1 MDKQLAETNFIIYE
15 NEDGDVAVDVVLK
28 DETIWITQKGMAE
41 LFGVK
46 VPAISKHLDNIY
58 LDKELT
64 FESTVSKMEMVR
76 KEGNRNVKRNLEF
89 YNLDAIIAVGYRV
102 NSKKATQFR
111 IWATQ
116 ILKDYM
122 IKGFVIDKEKMKNGP
137 KFGKDYFDELLETIK
152 EIRLS
157 ERRQYQKI
165 TDIFESTSADYNAE
179 SEEAYTFFKIVQ
191 NKLHYAITGKT
202 AAELIYERVDASA
215 IHMGL
220 TNWKHSPNGKIY
232 KYDIGIAKNYL
243 NEKEMKDL
251 ERLTISF
258 LDYAEDMAY
267 EHKVMTMKDWID
279 ATNDLLKFRKK
290 QVLNHS
296 GKVSHKQA
304 ITKANEEYEKYRIK
318 QDEEYISSMDKMY
331 QKYLKEN
338 N

>member
-1 MDKQLAETNFIIYE
+1 MNKELIESNFIIYKS
-15 NEDGDVAVDVVLK
+15 EDGSVSVDVILK

-41 LFGVK
+41 LFGVN
-46 VPAISKHLDNIY
+46 VPAISKHLENIY
-58 LDKELT
+58 FDQELLKET
-64 FESTVSKMEMVR
+64 TVSKMEIVR
-76 KEGNRNVKRNLEF
+76 KEGTRSVKRNLEF

-116 ILKDYM
+116 VLKEYM

-165 TDIFESTSADYNAE
+165 TDIFESTSVDYNAQ
-179 SEEAYTFFKIVQ
+179 SEEAYLFFKIVQ

-202 AAELIYERVDASA
+202 AAELIYERADANEL
-215 IHMGL
+215 HMGL

-232 KYDIGIAKNYL
+232 KYDISIAKNYL
-243 NEKEMKDL
+243 KEDEMKAL

-267 EHKVMTMKDWID
+267 EQKVMTMNDWIV
-279 ATNDLLKFRKK
+279 ATDDLMKFRKK
-290 QVLNHS
+290 KVLENA
-296 GKVSHKQA
+296 GAISHKQA
-304 ITKANEEYEKYRIK
+304 IEKANDEYEKFRII
-318 QDEEYISSMDKMY
+318 QDQEYVSSMDQLYK
-331 QKYLKEN
+331 KYLEEE
-338 N
+338 

>member
-1 MDKQLAETNFIIYE
+1 MNKELVESDFIIYKT
-15 NEDGDVAVDVVLK
+15 EDGSVSVDAILK

-41 LFGVK
+41 LFEVN
-46 VPAISKHLDNIY
+46 VPAISKHLNNIY
-58 LDKELT
+58 LDEELKI
-64 FESTVSKMEMVR
+64 EATVSKMEIVR
-76 KEGNRNVKRNLEF
+76 KEGNRKVKRTLEF

-111 IWATQ
+111 IWATKT
-116 ILKDYM
+116 LKEYM

-137 KFGKDYFDELLETIK
+137 KFGKDYFDELLETIR

-165 TDIFESTSADYNAE
+165 TDIFESTSADYNAK

-202 AAELIYERVDASA
+202 AAELIYERVDANVL
-215 IHMGL
+215 HMGL
-220 TNWKHSPNGKIY
+220 TNWKNSPDGKIY

-243 NEKEMKDL
+243 NEEEMRSL

-267 EHKVMTMKDWID
+267 EHKVMTMKDWIEAAD
-279 ATNDLLKFRKK
+279 ELLKFRKK
-290 QVLNHS
+290 QVLNDA
-296 GKVSHKQA
+296 GKISHKQA
-304 ITKANEEYEKYRIK
+304 ISKANEEYEKYRIK
-318 QDEEYISSMDKMY
+318 QDQEYISSMDEMY
-331 QKYLKEN
+331 KKYLEER
-338 N
+338 

>member
-1 MDKQLAETNFIIYE
+1 MNKELAETNFIIYK
-15 NEDGDVAVDVVLK
+15 NEDGDVVVDVVLK
-28 DETIWITQKGMAE
+28 NETIWITQKGMAE
-41 LFGVK
+41 LFDC
-46 VPAISKHLDNIY
+46 SSDNIGLHLKNIY
-58 LDKELT
+58 SDEELIKEAT
-64 FESTVSKMEMVR
+64 TEKFSVVR
-76 KEGNRNVKRNLEF
+76 KEGQRNVKRNLEF

-122 IKGFVIDKEKMKNGP
+122 VKGFVIDKEKMKNGS

-165 TDIFESTSADYNAE
+165 TDIFESTSADYDAE

-202 AAELIYERVDASA
+202 AAELIYERVDANE

-220 TNWKHSPNGKIY
+220 TNWKNSPNGKIY

-243 NEKEMKDL
+243 NEEEMKGL
-251 ERLTISF
+251 ERLTITF

-279 ATNDLLKFRKK
+279 ATDDLLKFRKK

-296 GKVSHKQA
+296 GKISHKQA
-304 ITKANEEYEKYRIK
+304 MTKANEEYEKYRVK
-318 QDEEYISSMDKMY
+318 QDEEYISSMDEMY

>member
-1 MDKQLAETNFIIYE
+1 MSKELVESSFIIYK
-15 NEDGDVAVDVVLK
+15 NEDGSVNVDVILK

-41 LFGVK
+41 LFEC
-46 VPAISKHLDNIY
+46 SSDNIGLHLKNIY
-58 LDKELT
+58 ADEEL
-64 FESTVSKMEMVR
+64 FKESTTEVFSVVR
-76 KEGNRNVKRNLEF
+76 KEGLRNVKRNLEF

-116 ILKDYM
+116 VLKEYM
-122 IKGFVIDKEKMKNGP
+122 IKGFAIDKEKMKNGP

-165 TDIFESTSADYNAE
+165 TDIFESTSVDYNAQ

-202 AAELIYERVDASA
+202 AAELIYERANADEL
-215 IHMGL
+215 HMGL
-220 TNWKHSPNGKIY
+220 TNWKHSPDGKIF

-243 NEKEMKDL
+243 KESEIKAL

-267 EHKVMTMKDWID
+267 EQKVMTMNDWIV
-279 ATNDLLKFRKK
+279 ATDDLMKFRKK
-290 QVLNHS
+290 KVLNHA
-296 GKVSHKQA
+296 GTISHKEA
-304 ITKANEEYEKYRIK
+304 IEKANVEYDRFRVK
-318 QDEEYISSMDKMY
+318 QDQEYVSSMDEMY
-331 QKYLKEN
+331 KKYLEGK
-338 N
+338 

>member
-1 MDKQLAETNFIIYE
+1 MNERIVESDFVIYK
-15 NEDGDVAVDVVLK
+15 NEDGHVVVDVILK

-41 LFGVK
+41 LFDCSSEN
-46 VPAISKHLDNIY
+46 ISLHLKNIY
-58 LDKELT
+58 EEKELIK
-64 FESTVSKMEMVR
+64 ESTTENFSVVR
-76 KEGNRNVKRNLEF
+76 KEGHRNVKRNLEF

-165 TDIFESTSADYNAE
+165 TDIFEATSADYNAK

-191 NKLHYAITGKT
+191 NKLHFAIIGKT
-202 AAELIYERVDASA
+202 AAELIYERVGASA
-215 IHMGL
+215 LHMGL
-220 TNWKHSPNGKIY
+220 TNWKNSPNGKIY
-232 KYDIGIAKNYL
+232 KYDIRIVKNYL
-243 NEKEMKDL
+243 NEDEIKKL

-258 LDYAEDMAY
+258 LDYAEDMVY
-267 EHKVMTMKDWID
+267 EQKVMTMKDWID
-279 ATNDLLKFRKK
+279 ATDDLLKFRKK

-296 GKVSHKQA
+296 SKISHKQA
-304 ITKANEEYEKYRIK
+304 IIKANQEYEKYRVR
-318 QDEEYISSMDKMY
+318 QDKEYISSMDEMY
-331 QKYLKEN
+331 QKYLQEN
-338 N
+338 E